1 MMESRRSVLWKYFVV
16 CEDDKSEAECT
27 CVRFLF
33 PINNYSYLYSAEYC
47 SELSGIWPNTEN
59 RYSVQP

>member
-16 CEDDKSEAECT
+16 CEDDKSKAECT

-33 PINNYSYLYSAEYC
+33 PVNNYSYSAEILQWTIRYLA
-47 SELSGIWPNTEN
+47 EYWKTDI
-59 RYSVQP
+59 RYSP